1 MTTATTMLATALL
14 PLLLDRRA
22 QAALAVLLAL
32 AAGLLLGPGE
42 AAAGRKY
49 AA

>member
-1 MTTATTMLATALL
+1 MTPVIVAAVL

-42 AAAGRKY
+42 AEAGWRY
-49 AA
+49 AP